1 MDVDSEEEIIKGKK
15 IKPKP
20 KPAKGKK
27 KKSIFDDDYTS
38 SEDEKIIDQKH
49 GKSGN
54 KGLKFNKEGYIYK
67 KK

>member
-38 SEDEKIIDQKH
+38 SEDEKIIKQKNS
-49 GKSGN
+49 KSGN
-54 KGLKFNKEGYIYK
+54 KGFKFNKEGYIYK